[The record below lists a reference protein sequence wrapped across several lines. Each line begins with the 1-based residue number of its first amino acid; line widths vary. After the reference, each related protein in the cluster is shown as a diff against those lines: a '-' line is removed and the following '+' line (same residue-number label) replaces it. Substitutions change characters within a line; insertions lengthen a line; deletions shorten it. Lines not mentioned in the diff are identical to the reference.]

1 MGVDLTQHLVSGL
14 TNSDLEKAQLLHMK
28 VKELAVS
35 CESHI
40 LTDRFISW
48 CDQILQVEDES
59 VLLDFL
65 NLLEETRVQ
74 STFFNIKADSVD
86 LLGYVEFKPMLFYQ
100 VDAEHKVL
108 NVGSHDTN
116 DQNDL
121 KGKFLYSHVG
131 LLGVIQDLVKEGTC
145 LVNGLIRYEK
155 GLIDPVQ

>member
-1 MGVDLTQHLVSGL
+1 MAAINGSLVLSCVM
-14 TNSDLEKAQLLHMK
+14 TVIICNTLLK
-28 VKELAVS
+28 INLFS
-35 CESHI
+35 N
-40 LTDRFISW
+40 
-48 CDQILQVEDES
+48 QILQVEDES

-108 NVGSHDTN
+108 NIGSHDTN